1 MRQPQ
6 YTLTRDHVH
15 AHASYLLR
23 THLRLRDYG
32 RCCPVT
38 VLLTILFAAAAR
50 LSSLFATC
58 KRLLHAPSAET
69 VRQAL
74 ATNMPTAA
82 ELQRRLNRTLQ
93 AHLPRALRQRPQ
105 HLAIDLLQ
113 IPYYGKPKHSPD
125 ELCRGRPKAGTSR
138 FHTYATAYVIRKGRR
153 YTLALTD
160 VQQGDATDAIVR
172 RLLQLVAK
180 TGIRAKLVLLDR
192 GFFSVPVVRYLQA
205 ARQPF
210 VILMPCR
217 GRRPDQPGGPGSTQ
231 KLCYQKRSG
240 WHTYSWR
247 DKKGRAASVSVGVR
261 VTPRGRAQA
270 RRKPLTSGQGRRQ
283 ARKPPGRPYAF
294 WGWQPSSYEVV
305 SETYRSRFAIET
317 SYRQLHQ
324 GRLQTSTRDPLQ
336 RLLFV
341 GIALV
346 LRNVWVWL
354 HDAFLAERRRG
365 GRVYHLERLRFRALL
380 CWLADVAD
388 QTFGILTATVAE
400 VIVTVPLPPP

>member
-1 MRQPQ
+1 MRHPQ

-23 THLRLRDYG
+23 TYLRLRDYG

-38 VLLTILFAAAAR
+38 VLLTILLAAAAR
-50 LSSLFATC
+50 LSSIFATC

-74 ATNMPTAA
+74 ANNMPAAA

-93 AHLPRALRQRPQ
+93 ADLPRALRQRPQ
-105 HLAIDLLQ
+105 RLALDLHL
-113 IPYYGKPKHSPD
+113 IPYYGKPKDSPD
-125 ELCRGRPKAGTSR
+125 ELVRGRPKDGTSR
-138 FHTYATAYVIRKGRR
+138 FHAYATAYVIRKGHR
-153 YTLALTD
+153 YTLALTN
-160 VQQGDATDAIVR
+160 VQQGDATDAVVR

-180 TGIRAKLVLLDR
+180 TGIRVKLVLLDR
-192 GFFSVPVVRYLQA
+192 GYFSVPVVRYLQA
-205 ARQPF
+205 ARRPF

-217 GRRPDQPGGPGSTQ
+217 GRRPDQPGGPGGTQ

-247 DKKGRAASVSVGVR
+247 DKEGRAASVSVCVR

-270 RRKPLTSGQGRRQ
+270 RRKPSGSGQGRRQ
-283 ARKPPGRPYAF
+283 ARKAPGRPYAF
-294 WGWQPSSYEVV
+294 WGWQPSSYAMV
-305 SETYRSRFAIET
+305 SEIYQSRFAIET
-317 SYRQLHQ
+317 SYRQLQQ
-324 GRLQTSTRDPLQ
+324 GRLRTCTRDPLQ

-354 HDAFLAERRRG
+354 HDAFLAEHRRG
-365 GRVYHLERLRFRALL
+365 GPVYHLERLRLRAMLL
-380 CWLADVAD
+380 WLADVAD
-388 QTFGILTATVAE
+388 HTFGIVTATVAE